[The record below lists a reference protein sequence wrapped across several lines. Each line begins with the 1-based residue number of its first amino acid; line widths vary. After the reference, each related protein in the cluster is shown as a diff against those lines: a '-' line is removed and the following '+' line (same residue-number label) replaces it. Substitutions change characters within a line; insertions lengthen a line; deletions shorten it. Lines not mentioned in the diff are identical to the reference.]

1 MTRQFPLMLFFL
13 LLSVTTVFSQ
23 DKSWIITIATGDTL
37 SGCSL
42 NSLEGDSLRIEWSGF
57 PVSLPVESLQ
67 KLQYHRKSEFWRGAF
82 YGSAAGAIVL
92 TLVGASGSGSTS
104 SVTAGSALGIVG
116 GFVLGGFTADY
127 LSRDDRYDLQK
138 FEVSEKKSIIK
149 TLLRQSEVR
158 AGDDEPK

>member
-1 MTRQFPLMLFFL
+1 MTRPIPSMLLFL

-42 NSLEGDSLRIEWSGF
+42 TSLDGDSLRIEWSGF
-57 PVSLPVESLQ
+57 PVSLPMESLQ

-82 YGSAAGAIVL
+82 YGSAGGAIVL
-92 TLVGASGSGSTS
+92 TLAGVSGTGSTS
-104 SVTAGSALGIVG
+104 SVIAGSALGIVG
-116 GFVLGGFTADY
+116 GFVLGGLTADY

-138 FEVSEKKSIIK
+138 LEVSEKKSIIR
-149 TLLRQSEVR
+149 TLLTQSTVR
-158 AGDDEPK
+158 AGDDERK